1 MQEDSLSAEPPGKPK
16 DFLTLN
22 QNWNMQTSFPS
33 CLLHQ
38 HLCVSSC
45 NKQYSEIISA
55 SERQCLWFYPSF
67 IILEKK
73 SQRNDYLIL
82 KARQKSISETVWLES
97 SLLLDN
103 ISFSH
108 SVMSD
113 SWRPHGL
120 YSTGFFVHGILQAR
134 ILQWVAKTLS
144 RGSSQPR
151 DWTQVFCTAGR
162 FFIRHSFIWQH
173 KQCPFSTITH
183 WCLRII

>member
-113 SWRPHGL
+113 SWRPHGTCQRRRRGKIPWRRKWHPL
-120 YSTGFFVHGILQAR
+120 QYSCLGNPMNGGAWRATTHG
-134 ILQWVAKTLS
+134 VAKSGTRQS
-144 RGSSQPR
+144 Y
-151 DWTQVFCTAGR
+151 
-162 FFIRHSFIWQH
+162 
-173 KQCPFSTITH
+173 
-183 WCLRII
+183 